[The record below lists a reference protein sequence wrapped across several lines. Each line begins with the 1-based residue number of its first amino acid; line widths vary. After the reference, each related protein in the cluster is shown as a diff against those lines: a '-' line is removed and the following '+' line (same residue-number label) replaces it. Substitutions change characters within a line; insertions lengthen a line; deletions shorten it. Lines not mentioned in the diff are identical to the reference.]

1 MKNLITRNNRKGAIS
16 TEYVIILVLIAV
28 AGILAFMLLGGQL
41 RSQVRTSVDKVSG
54 TTTTTEKVKIADTEK
69 LTSDKP
75 DMTGAEGGTAESEVT
90 LN

>member
-54 TTTTTEKVKIADTEK
+54 TTGTTDIVKMAKTDK
-69 LTSDKP
+69 LTDDKP
-75 DMTGAEGGTAESEVT
+75 DMSGGESGKAENEVE

>member
-75 DMTGAEGGTAESEVT
+75 DMTGSESGTAETEVT

>member
-1 MKNLITRNNRKGAIS
+1 MKHLSTRNRRFGAIS

-41 RSQVRTSVDKVSG
+41 RSQVQTSVDKVSG
-54 TTTTTEKVKIADTEK
+54 STVTTTKVKQAVTDK

-75 DMTGAEGGTAESEVT
+75 DMTGSETGAAEAEVT
-90 LN
+90 LQ

>member
-1 MKNLITRNNRKGAIS
+1 MKHLSTRNRRFGAIS

-41 RSQVRTSVDKVSG
+41 RSQVKASVDKVSG
-54 TTTTTEKVKIADTEK
+54 STTTTEKVKQAVTEK

-75 DMTGAEGGTAESEVT
+75 DMTGSEAGTAESEVT
-90 LN
+90 LQ

>member
-1 MKNLITRNNRKGAIS
+1 MKHLARKNNRTGAIS

-41 RSQVRTSVDKVSG
+41 RTQVKNSVDKVSG
-54 TTTTTEKVKIADTEK
+54 TVTTTTKVKIAKTDK
-69 LTSDKP
+69 LESDKP

-90 LN
+90 FN

>member
-28 AGILAFMLLGGQL
+28 AGILAFMLLGGQI
-41 RSQVRTSVDKVSG
+41 RSQVKTSVDKVSG
-54 TTTTTEKVKIADTEK
+54 STTTTEKVKIAETEK

-75 DMTGAEGGTAESEVT
+75 DMAQSEGGAAETEVN